1 MPKKFRV
8 QILAAVFFVF
18 LFQAFITAGFAQ
30 PSSQGAKEEARPN
43 APKVFMKS
51 SLDPSSLRKAI
62 AYVQYV
68 ESEAEAQIL
77 VEITSR
83 KTDHGEEF
91 TIALTGRQEFSG
103 VNDLLSYTGDPSQ
116 KPEDIQKG
124 LTNVLKMGL
133 LRYVSK
139 TPVAG
144 RVNISF
150 LDQVKPTSVIDKWN
164 FWVFSL
170 NVDTFIDEE
179 ASYKMQQL
187 YGSFSA
193 NRVTPEW
200 KIRFSLSASH
210 YKNCFSYSD
219 SAGDEYS
226 YESVSDSRYLN
237 GLVVKSLDDHWSIG
251 MTLSASSSTYTNMDL
266 KMSLAPAIEYDL
278 FSYAESTKKQ
288 LRFMYY
294 LGFDSMKYRMETIY
308 DKWKETLL
316 KEGLSVTL
324 ELKQP
329 WGTISS
335 SLAGSHYFR
344 DLKFNRVDL
353 STEISFR
360 IVKGLNFNVYG
371 SGSRIHDQL
380 YLQKGELTKEEVL
393 LQRRQL
399 ETTFNYYFSIGLSY
413 TFGSTSSNVV
423 NPRFGSSTTIRIT
436 S

>member
-1 MPKKFRV
+1 MPKKFRF
-8 QILAAVFFVF
+8 QILAAVLFTF
-18 LFQAFITAGFAQ
+18 LFQAFIIPGFAQ
-30 PSSQGAKEEARPN
+30 TPSQGAKQEAKPN

-51 SLDPSSLRKAI
+51 SLDSAALRKDI

-68 ESEAEAQIL
+68 EGEAEAQIL
-77 VEITSR
+77 VEITSQ

-91 TIALTGRQEFSG
+91 TIALTGRREFSG
-103 VNDLLSYTGDPSQ
+103 VDNLLRYTADPSQ
-116 KPEDIQKG
+116 KPEDVQKG
-124 LTNVLKMGL
+124 LINVLKMGL

-139 TPVAG
+139 TPVAD
-144 RVNISF
+144 RVNIAF
-150 LDQVKPTSVIDKWN
+150 LDQVKPTSVIDQWD
-164 FWVFSL
+164 FWVFSF
-170 NVDTFIDEE
+170 NVDTFIEAE
-179 ASYKMQQL
+179 ASYKMQEL
-187 YGSFSA
+187 DGSFSA

-210 YKNCFSYSD
+210 YKNCYSYSD
-219 SAGDEYS
+219 SDGNSYS

-251 MTLSASSSTYTNMDL
+251 TTLAASSSTYTNIDL

-278 FSYAESTKKQ
+278 FPYSESTKKQ

-294 LGFDSMKYRMETIY
+294 LGLDSMKYRLETIY
-308 DKWKETLL
+308 DKMKEILV

-335 SLAGSHYFR
+335 TLAGSHYFS
-344 DLKFNRVDL
+344 DLKFNRIDL

-360 IVKGLNFNVYG
+360 IIKGLNLNVYG

-423 NPRFGSSTTIRIT
+423 NPRFGSSSTIRVT